1 MPNEAQQRPAMPND
15 PQQRPAMPTKAH
27 CDAQRCPAVV
37 HNAQRCPAVPGNAS
51 NTTRRLPHP
60 SCAEPLCTAAFAGGS
75 LGCCFPPGTF
85 RQLRTEVE

>member
-1 MPNEAQQRPAMPND
+1 MPKEAQQRPAMPND

-27 CDAQRCPAVV
+27 CD
-37 HNAQRCPAVPGNAS
+37 AQRCPAVPGNAS